1 MFASTSL
8 QWHENFGQYISM
20 WPGVFAFLGMKNPE
34 KGSRSHHNQNF
45 DIDEDV
51 LFKGRAASA
60 TYAIEFL
67 KQGPDTKGMA
77 RYNSFK
83 DLLKFLER
91 GKGEYRNFTASNIL
105 DNQKEGEGNLPLL

>member
-8 QWHENFGQYISM
+8 GWHRRASASIFPCGRVCS
-20 WPGVFAFLGMKNPE
+20 AFLGMKNPE
-34 KGSRSHHNQNF
+34 KGIGAAHHNQNF

-91 GKGEYRNFTASNIL
+91 EKEIPELYGE
-105 DNQKEGEGNLPLL
+105 